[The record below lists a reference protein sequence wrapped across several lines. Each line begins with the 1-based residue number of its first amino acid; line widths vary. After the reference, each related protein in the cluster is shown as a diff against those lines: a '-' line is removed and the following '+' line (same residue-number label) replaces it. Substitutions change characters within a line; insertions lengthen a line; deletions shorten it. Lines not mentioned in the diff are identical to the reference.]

1 MSARDTLLVVHNPY
15 GYNPQAKDLGM
26 RSVCSWLDWC
36 LRPPGGR
43 HYAIDCVH
51 YKKKSYDGRIIAVLS
66 SEYDWA
72 KERATILRCLGAH
85 LWKSFLKPRVDKPD
99 RMDGYKSLIFEF
111 NKAAFTGRRDHVQHF
126 GYTTE
131 FPAPVAM
138 NSTSRDEP
146 SVSIVP
152 AALYPAAVECAIPR
166 MTERLE
172 LQVPVKASTVS
183 TSLTSAPQDKA
194 QPPDAPRVKQDPYE
208 EEAQQQDALRIG
220 DMKVKG
226 EPADDSKSFFAR
238 VKQELSEEKKLT
250 VKNDPGFHVKR
261 EVHFAD
267 DVKPKIKPEQWS
279 RVQLEQDDVKPRIKA
294 ERSVKQ
300 EFSAHVKRE
309 DHRDERRRYKREDV
323 SEDRRERDP
332 RIAKRQRLERR

>member
-1 MSARDTLLVVHNPY
+1 MSAGDTLLVVHNPY

-51 YKKKSYDGRIIAVLS
+51 FKKKSYDGRIIAVLS

-72 KERATILRCLGAH
+72 TEHGCILRCLGAH
-85 LWKSFLKPRVDKPD
+85 LWKSFLKPHVYKPD

-126 GYTTE
+126 GYTGE
-131 FPAPVAM
+131 FSAPLPM
-138 NSTSRDEP
+138 NSTSRDDP

-172 LQVPVKASTVS
+172 LQVPEKASTVS

-194 QPPDAPRVKQDPYE
+194 QPPDAARVKQDPYE

-220 DMKVKG
+220 DMKVKD
-226 EPADDSKSFFAR
+226 EPADDKSFFAR
-238 VKQELSEEKKLT
+238 VKQELSEEKKFA

-261 EVHFAD
+261 EVRFAD
-267 DVKPKIKPEQWS
+267 YVKPKIKPEQGS
-279 RVQLEQDDVKPRIKA
+279 RVQREQDDVKPRIKA
-294 ERSVKQ
+294 EPGVKQ
-300 EFSAHVKRE
+300 EFSAHVKHQDR
-309 DHRDERRRYKREDV
+309 RDERRRYKREDV
-323 SEDRRERDP
+323 SDDRRERDP
-332 RIAKRQRLERR
+332 RMAKRQRLERR